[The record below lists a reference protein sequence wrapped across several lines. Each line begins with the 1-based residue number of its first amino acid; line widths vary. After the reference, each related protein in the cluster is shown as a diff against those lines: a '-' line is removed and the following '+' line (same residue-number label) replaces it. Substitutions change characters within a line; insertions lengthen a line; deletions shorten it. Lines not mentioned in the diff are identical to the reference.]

1 MLWKQMLDS
10 RKMTPEDNNRSSVLA
25 PFVKNVLKVVL
36 VLTVLYFVWRQLA
49 LNWDEVAQYD
59 WVINYSLLLLSVLL
73 HLVTFVLFSSVW
85 CFLISGFGY
94 RVSLRHGFM
103 VQYITNLGR
112 YVPGKIWPVF
122 GMLYLAKRIGVKEE
136 AAVTSWVIAQV
147 FAIPAAFLTGLACLL
162 FLPETAAF
170 ETGSFVGL
178 GVYLVAASSL
188 VMSLLLLFA
197 PNRMF
202 YLFNIVLKLLKR
214 SPVTFQLSIATAFKV
229 YFGYFICWLCYGLS
243 FWVFLQSIASG
254 SDIPLIPSM
263 GAFIIAYQVG
273 YLAMFSPGGLG
284 VRELVLST
292 LLMPYL
298 GPLAA
303 GVAVAARIWN
313 ILAEIMAFFTAWRI
327 KASIKN

>member
-1 MLWKQMLDS
+1 MDS
-10 RKMTPEDNNRSSVLA
+10 KKIAPADSNRLSA
-25 PFVKNVLKVVL
+25 FGPGVKGALKIVL
-36 VLTVLYFVWRQLA
+36 VLTVLYFVWRQLTV
-49 LNWDEVAQYD
+49 NWDEVAHYD
-59 WVINYSLLLLSVLL
+59 WVINYWLLLLSVAL

-94 RVSLRHGFM
+94 HVPLHHGFM

-122 GMLYLAKRIGVKEE
+122 GMLYLAKRIGVREE

-147 FAIPAAFLTGLACLL
+147 FAIPAAFLAGLVCLFL
-162 FLPETAAF
+162 LPETNAF
-170 ETGSFVGL
+170 EIGSFVNL
-178 GVYLVAASSL
+178 GVYLVAASFL

-202 YLFNIVLKLLKR
+202 YLFNIVLKRLKR

-254 SDIPLIPSM
+254 SEIPLIPSM

-284 VRELVLST
+284 IRELVLSS

-313 ILAEIMAFFTAWRI
+313 ILAEIMAFFSAWRI
-327 KASIKN
+327 KASIKD